1 MDCGTAPGVANGVL
15 DNPSDTIFEDVATYT
30 CDSGYVTKGE
40 QQTRSSLANG
50 NWSES
55 DLVCQCKYIINIHHF
70 KYYNISLNE
79 YILFLFS

>member
-1 MDCGTAPGVANGVL
+1 ML
-15 DNPSDTIFEDVATYT
+15 DNPGDTSYGDVATYT

-40 QQTRSSLANG
+40 QQSRSCLVNG

-55 DLVCQCKYIINIHHF
+55 DLVCQCKYTIIIHHF